1 MTPSRQLCCPQG
13 NSPGENAMV
22 APRQL
27 RAGQLDTWDLRQA
40 VGAFTTGVT
49 VITTCDDSGTRYGLT
64 ANSFASVSLDPPL
77 VLFCVDHRATSLAG
91 FNRSRHFA
99 INVLASDQADIA
111 KQFARPAEDKFA
123 GLDWRGGTF
132 RAPLPGPRIPHHGTT
147 TESRPPHGRPA

>member
-22 APRQL
+22 APRQF
-27 RAGQLDTWDLRQA
+27 RAGQLATWDLRQA

-49 VITTCDDSGTRYGLT
+49 VISTCDDSGTRYGLT

-123 GLDWRGGTF
+123 GLDWRGGRF
-132 RAPLPGPRIPHHGTT
+132 GAPPRARRLRARTGTLDD
-147 TESRPPHGRPA
+147 P